1 MLALKARLSAGPLA
15 ATLAKALAFCAQTP
29 SELPEAIGANILGT
43 LSVMSVCTCPAAA
56 IP

>member
-29 SELPEAIGANILGT
+29 SELPEAIGTNILGT